1 MDDDDLSS
9 RAGAVIALTDAFCAE
24 HLSAGHA
31 ALCRRIVARLAARTP
46 SPLTRGHAET
56 WAAGVVLAGARFVQE
71 RTISLMADLQDVR
84 RIALA
89 LPETTE
95 SDRHFAFSVSNQ
107 GKDKGFVWAWN
118 ERVEPKK
125 PRVAREDVIAVRVV
139 DQQDKAALLAQDGDV
154 FFTEPHY
161 DGFPAVLVRL
171 PNVELAQLEELIVDA
186 WRVQAPPALVRQWAG
201 E

>member
-24 HLSAGHA
+24 HLDAGHG

-46 SPLTRGHAET
+46 SPLTQGDAET
-56 WAAGVVLAGARFVQE
+56 WAAGVILAGARYVQE
-71 RTISLMADLQDVR
+71 RTIPLMADQQDVR
-84 RIALA
+84 RIALS
-89 LPETTE
+89 LPETAE
-95 SDRHFAFSVSNQ
+95 SDTRFAFSVRNKD
-107 GKDKGFVWAWN
+107 KDKGFVWAWN

-125 PRVAREDVIAVRVV
+125 PRVPREDVIAVRVV
-139 DQQDKAALLAQDGDV
+139 DQQDKAALLAADAEV

-161 DGFPAVLVRL
+161 NGFPAVLVRL

-186 WRVQAPPALVRQWAG
+186 WRVQAPPALVRRWAG